1 MIMTN
6 EDLQNLAYATT
17 QIVHNFGAVTV
28 VGGAFCALA
37 WDKADVQRRLAWGV
51 LAGWMVQAA
60 SGATFGAISF
70 AFYGK
75 FPDIHGIAIIAL
87 VVKIVCAA
95 TGFSLAAWQLFGHL
109 SKRYSRFVWIALC
122 ALGVLA
128 LSSAA
133 VLRWFS

>member
-6 EDLQNLAYATT
+6 ENLQNLAYAAT
-17 QIVHNFGAVTV
+17 QIVHNFGAVAV
-28 VGGAFCALA
+28 VGGAACALA
-37 WDKADVQRRLAWGV
+37 WLNTEVQRKLAWVV
-51 LAGWMVQAA
+51 LLGWMTQAA

-75 FPDIHGIAIIAL
+75 FPDIHGIAIAAL
-87 VVKIVCAA
+87 AVKVVCAV
-95 TGFSLAAWQLFGHL
+95 TGFSLVAWQLFAHPAE
-109 SKRYSRFVWIALC
+109 STRRYSWLALC